1 MLPLF
6 SLSAKDRD
14 YVWLKLQRGISLFQQ
29 KQYGE
34 AMVLFSECQ
43 TIAPANADIEFWI
56 GRIYEVEGDY
66 ELAKLQYQ
74 KALSFYR
81 LEEPVTAD
89 QIYQTSLHL
98 SDVYIQLKDEYNFL
112 DTLDTLLN
120 RTSSKSLQDREK
132 LYLSL
137 YNTLKREGL
146 NKVLELYRIQNS
158 FEVEVFNRKADYYQ
172 KQSKDP
178 QKATLNLMLSVV
190 SSLTTILEEL
200 ESMDIS
206 FIFTEDQ
213 NASQLSIEKIT
224 DVQEVNKIYSEVYSD
239 LALLLAEKSRIKSIQ
254 EYIQKNQVME
264 NLYAFAKQLKQEGD
278 TKNAIDVLWICIKY
292 PYNSR
297 VSKWANRLFL
307 EISSKH

>member
-1 MLPLF
+1 MQ
-6 SLSAKDRD
+6 AKDRD
-14 YVWLKLQRGISLFQQ
+14 YVWLKLQRGIAFFQE

-43 TIAPANADIEFWI
+43 TIHPSHADVEFWI

-66 ELAKLQYQ
+66 ELAKLQYK
-74 KALSFYR
+74 KALSLYR
-81 LEEPVTAD
+81 FEDPLTAD

-98 SDVYIQLKDEYNFL
+98 SDVYLKLNDEANFL
-112 DTLDTLLN
+112 TILDDLLN
-120 RTSSKSLQDREK
+120 QSNSGTLEEREK

-158 FEVEVFNRKADYYQ
+158 FEIEIFNRKASFYQ
-172 KQSKDP
+172 KKSEES

-206 FIFTEDQ
+206 FIFTEKQ

-224 DVQEVNKIYSEVYSD
+224 DAKEVNKLYSEVYSD
-239 LALLLAEKSRIKSIQ
+239 LALLLAEKSRVKSIQ
-254 EYIQKNQVME
+254 DYIRKNEVME
-264 NLYAFAKQLKQEGD
+264 NIYYFAMQLKKEGD
-278 TKNAIDVLWICIKY
+278 VKNAIDLLWICIRY
-292 PYNSR
+292 PYNQR
-297 VSKWANRLFL
+297 VSKWANRLFG